1 MKIHFKRSG
10 DKKQAIHPG
19 ITRIALLLLMLSS
32 LMTSCINSK
41 KLAYFQDL
49 SDTSKVYN
57 VGLYPS
63 KPITFMPN
71 DQLQIIIS
79 SQSPEASQFF
89 NLMTS
94 VSTAGVAGLSTER
107 SYQNIYTVSGDG
119 NITMPVLG
127 EIPCKGLS
135 SDELKAVLKLKL
147 KDYLLDPII
156 GIRLTNFKV
165 TVIGEVTR
173 PVVVPVEGEKI
184 NVLQALGAAGD
195 MSIYSN
201 RYNVKVMRNI
211 DDTMQVASL
220 DFNKSSFMK
229 SPYFQLRQ
237 NDVIYVEPS
246 KSKGLRS
253 EGFAFWIPIVLSA
266 ITAISLFMSRVN

>member
-1 MKIHFKRSG
+1 MNYKFKGNVSRG
-10 DKKQAIHPG
+10 RGIVPGGAGLAIF
-19 ITRIALLLLMLSS
+19 LLLLSS
-32 LMTSCINSK
+32 VMTSCINSK

-49 SDTSKVYN
+49 SDTSKIYN
-57 VGLYPS
+57 IGLYPA
-63 KPITFMPN
+63 KPISFVPN

-94 VSTAGVAGLSTER
+94 VSTAGVAGLGTER
-107 SYQNIYTVSGDG
+107 SFQNIYTVSPNGT
-119 NITMPVLG
+119 ITLPVLG
-127 EIPCKGLS
+127 EINCNGLT
-135 SDELKAVLKLKL
+135 SDELKGVLKLKL

-165 TVIGEVTR
+165 TVIGEVAR
-173 PVVVPVEGEKI
+173 PVVVPVEGERI

-201 RYNVKVMRNI
+201 RYNVKVMRNLN
-211 DDTMQVASL
+211 DTMQVASL
-220 DFNKSSFMK
+220 DFNKSTFMK

-253 EGFAFWIPIVLSA
+253 EGFAFWLPLVLSA
-266 ITAISLFMSRVN
+266 ITAISLFISRVN